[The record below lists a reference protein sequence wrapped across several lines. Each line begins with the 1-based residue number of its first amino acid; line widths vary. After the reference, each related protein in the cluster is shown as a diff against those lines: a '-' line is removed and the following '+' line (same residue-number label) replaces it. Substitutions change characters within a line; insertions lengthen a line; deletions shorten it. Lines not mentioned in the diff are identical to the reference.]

1 MGNSPK
7 ESWSGAG
14 VRPSLLFVLN
24 IDREVSYCVA
34 VLALP
39 EQGAGK
45 PSVSNS
51 LTRLASKT
59 LISHC
64 AETDFAI

>member
-7 ESWSGAG
+7 EPWSGVG

-24 IDREVSYCVA
+24 IDHEVSYYVA

-39 EQGAGK
+39 ELSSSKGQE
-45 PSVSNS
+45 S
-51 LTRLASKT
+51 LLSPTVLSDWHQR
-59 LISHC
+59 H
-64 AETDFAI
+64 